1 MIAIPRTIAGATIA
15 ILPRPMRAGDRFAGR
30 REGAAATNP
39 CAKLSRV
46 VKSASRL
53 WASSSLHLSERRA
66 SSSSPASGHYLP
78 TALFDED
85 RLVPCIADRDP
96 TSCVNEKGLRFLT
109 RSATNTYFAQVVR
122 VISLPQAVDELARW
136 IETVWSVLSDCK
148 TVADV
153 QGARKWNPTVKANL
167 EGYSDDQVLAT
178 VQSHAGAAQASADA
192 EDPKFAEF
200 TVLASGKPLIGENSA
215 SAHLQAETL
224 NATSGIPAAARS

>member
-1 MIAIPRTIAGATIA
+1 M
-15 ILPRPMRAGDRFAGR
+15 
-30 REGAAATNP
+30 
-39 CAKLSRV
+39 
-46 VKSASRL
+46 
-53 WASSSLHLSERRA
+53 
-66 SSSSPASGHYLP
+66 
-78 TALFDED
+78 
-85 RLVPCIADRDP
+85 
-96 TSCVNEKGLRFLT
+96 NEKGLRFLT

-153 QGARKWNPTVKANL
+153 QGARKWNLTVKANL

-192 EDPKFAEF
+192 EYPKFAEF

-224 NATSGIPAAARS
+224 NATSGIPAATRS